1 MLQPVQPPE
10 VPQIVQFVNYED
22 SSSVG
27 KSLHEE
33 LFSLKTRNIPTE
45 VKPAPIPPES
55 LVLESSLWK
64 TGTQSSVSIAQR
76 QKQQEQGKQ
85 LSSESSQETKVSPPT
100 IDKEGRRQEQQLRSN
115 NSQGNL
121 NPPTFIDHSAI
132 NLGPG
137 LSISYPEQK
146 EAPVTIV
153 KRLLV
158 QERGGELREFDFSVP
173 SSSTPYR
180 LSQDSQQPQPPQG
193 QESNETPVNI
203 PIEAGSVIELSAD
216 RQDYDSKRQV
226 ITAEG
231 NVILRFKD
239 ALLDADRLQVN
250 LPNRIIVAEGNVA
263 LTRQGQVLRG
273 ERFEYYFVSD
283 SGLIL
288 NASGE
293 LQNQSTTQAT
303 GAPSSDRLVRE
314 QQLQGVTS
322 QGGYSFVVGASFG
335 SQDDQSSLPSIRSP
349 EGEGT
354 INRFRYQAERVEF
367 EGAEAVATNV
377 RITNDPFSPPE
388 LELRANSAR
397 FRRIS
402 PEVDEVVAS
411 KPRLVFDQGFSL
423 PILRNRV
430 LIDRRERQPAL
441 FNLGFDN
448 DERGG
453 LFVER
458 TFGVINTPK
467 LELNITPQY
476 FVQRAIIGDDD
487 NEGGGIINPSAFGGK
502 AQLQAIFNPRTNL
515 AGRANLTSL
524 DPDEL
529 EDELRASLRLRHI
542 IGNRLPHTLNL
553 EYSYRDRLFNG
564 SLGFQTVQSSIGTV
578 ITSSPTPLGKTGINL
593 TYQAG
598 VQNINASTDRIE
610 LLELDRDNDR
620 ISLTR
625 YQASASLNRGFL
637 IWSGKALPA
646 TPTQGLRYTPIPLLP
661 NLILTTSLTGVAS
674 AYSNGDNQQSLSG
687 TIRLTGQVGHFSR
700 PFLDYTGFNLS
711 YTQVTR
717 GSESPFRF
725 DRIADRSILSGGIT
739 QQIYGPF
746 RMGFQT
752 AFNLDS
758 GEEISTDYFIE
769 YSRRTYNILV
779 RYNPVQDRGSI
790 GFIIN
795 DFNWRGNP
803 GLFDGSGVRPVVQ
816 GVTR

>member
-1 MLQPVQPPE
+1 MLQPVQPPAA
-10 VPQIVQFVNYED
+10 PQIVQFVNPED
-22 SSSVG
+22 SASEDKV
-27 KSLHEE
+27 LQEA
-33 LFSLKTRNIPTE
+33 LFSLKAGNISTQLKPT
-45 VKPAPIPPES
+45 ATLPET
-55 LVLESSLWK
+55 LAVESSLVK
-64 TGTQSSVSIAQR
+64 NRIKNHASIGTLQ
-76 QKQQEQGKQ
+76 QKQQQGKQ
-85 LSSESSQETKVSPPT
+85 SSRQSSPEIKVSPPT
-100 IDKEGRRQEQQLRSN
+100 REEEEERQEQQLRSN
-115 NSQGNL
+115 NSQGDL
-121 NPPTFIDHSAI
+121 TLPTLVDHSAV
-132 NLGPG
+132 NLGPA
-137 LSISYPEQK
+137 LNISYPEHK
-146 EAPVTIV
+146 EVPLTIV

-158 QERGGELREFDFSVP
+158 QERGGKLREFEFSVP
-173 SSSTPYR
+173 ASSTPYR
-180 LSQDSQQPQPPQG
+180 SAQGSQQSQSPQG
-193 QESNETPVNI
+193 QESQSTEANI

-216 RQDYDSKRQV
+216 RQEYDAQRQI

-231 NVILRFKD
+231 NVILRFQD

-263 LTRQGQVLRG
+263 LTRRGQVLRG
-273 ERFEYYFVSD
+273 ERFEYYFVQD

-293 LQNQSTTQAT
+293 LQTESTAQAT
-303 GAPSSDRLVRE
+303 AGPSSDRLLRE
-314 QQLQGVTS
+314 QPLQGVTS
-322 QGGYSFVVGASFG
+322 QGGYSFEVGASFG
-335 SQDDQSSLPSIRSP
+335 SEDNQRSASIQSP

-354 INRFRYQAERVEF
+354 LNRFRYQAESIEF

-388 LELRANSAR
+388 LELRANTAR

-430 LIDRRERQPAL
+430 IIDRRQRQPAL

-453 LFVER
+453 LFIER

-467 LELNITPQY
+467 LEFSITPQY
-476 FVQRAIIGDDD
+476 FVQRAIFGDDD
-487 NEGGGIINPSAFGGK
+487 NEGGIVNPSAFGGK
-502 AQLQAIFNPRTNL
+502 AQLEATFNPRTNL
-515 AGRANLTSL
+515 VGRANLTSL
-524 DPDEL
+524 EPGEL
-529 EDELRASLRLRHI
+529 DDELRASLRLRHI

-564 SLGFQTVQSSIGTV
+564 SLGFQTVQSSIGAV
-578 ITSSPTPLGKTGINL
+578 VTSSPTPLGKTGISL
-593 TYQAG
+593 RYQAG
-598 VQNINASTDRIE
+598 IQNINARTDRDE
-610 LLELDRDNDR
+610 LLEDDRDNDR

-625 YQASASLNRGFL
+625 YQASASLSRGFL
-637 IWSGKALPA
+637 LWRGKTLPA
-646 TPTQGLRYTPIPLLP
+646 TPTQGLRYTPRPILP
-661 NLILTTSLTGVAS
+661 NLRLTTSITGVAS
-674 AYSNGDNQQSLSG
+674 AYSNGDDQQSLSG
-687 TIRLTGQVGHFSR
+687 RISLTGQLGHFSR

-739 QQIYGPF
+739 QQVYGPF
-746 RMGFQT
+746 RIGFQT

-769 YSRRTYNILV
+769 YSRRTYNILL

-790 GFIIN
+790 GFRIN

-803 GLFDGSGVRPVVQ
+803 GLFDGSGVRPVVE

>member
-10 VPQIVQFVNYED
+10 VPQIVQFVNPED
-22 SSSVG
+22 RASED
-27 KSLHEE
+27 KFLPEA
-33 LFSLKTRNIPTE
+33 LFSLKTRNVATQE
-45 VKPAPIPPES
+45 KPVPNPPEN
-55 LVLESSLWK
+55 LVLESSLSK
-64 TGTQSSVSIAQR
+64 IETQSYVSLDSSQ
-76 QKQQEQGKQ
+76 QQQEQGKQ
-85 LSSESSQETKVSPPT
+85 VSSKSSPEIKVSPPT
-100 IDKEGRRQEQQLRSN
+100 REGEGRRQEEQLRSN
-115 NSQGNL
+115 NLQGDL
-121 NPPTFIDHSAI
+121 TPSTVVDHSAV
-132 NLGPG
+132 NLGPA
-137 LSISYPEQK
+137 LSINDPQQK
-146 EAPVTIV
+146 EVPVTIV

-158 QERGGELREFDFSVP
+158 QERGGEVREFEFSVP
-173 SSSTPYR
+173 SSDTPYPSAQGNQQ
-180 LSQDSQQPQPPQG
+180 SQSPQG
-193 QESNETPVNI
+193 QDSNNRETNI

-216 RQDYDSKRQV
+216 RQEYDAQRQI

-231 NVILRFKD
+231 NVILRFQD

-263 LTRQGQVLRG
+263 LTRRGQVLRG

-293 LQNQSTTQAT
+293 LQTESRTQAT
-303 GAPSSDRLVRE
+303 AGPSSDRLVRE
-314 QQLQGVTS
+314 QPLQGVTS
-322 QGGYSFVVGASFG
+322 LGGYSFEVGASFA
-335 SQDDQSSLPSIRSP
+335 SEDDQSTLPSIQSP
-349 EGEGT
+349 ETEGT
-354 INRFRYQAERVEF
+354 LNRFRYQAERIEF

-430 LIDRRERQPAL
+430 IIDRRQRQPAL

-467 LELNITPQY
+467 LELSITPQY
-476 FVQRAIIGDDD
+476 FVQRAIFGDDD
-487 NEGGGIINPSAFGGK
+487 NEGGIVNPSAFGGK
-502 AQLQAIFNPRTNL
+502 AQLEATFNPRTNL
-515 AGRANLTSL
+515 VGRANLTSL
-524 DPDEL
+524 EPDDFD
-529 EDELRASLRLRHI
+529 DELRASLRLRHV

-564 SLGFQTVQSSIGTV
+564 SLGFQTVQSSIGSV
-578 ITSSPTPLGKTGINL
+578 ITSSPTPLGKTGISL
-593 TYQAG
+593 RYQAG
-598 VQNINASTDRIE
+598 VQNINARTDRDE
-610 LLELDRDNDR
+610 LLEVDRDNDR

-637 IWSGKALPA
+637 LWRGKTLPA
-646 TPTQGLRYTPIPLLP
+646 TPTEGLRYTSRPILP
-661 NLILTTSLTGVAS
+661 NLRLSTSLTGVAS

-687 TIRLTGQVGHFSR
+687 TIRLTGQLGHFSR

-739 QQIYGPF
+739 QQVYGPF

-769 YSRRTYNILV
+769 YSRRTYNILL

-790 GFIIN
+790 GFRIN